1 MSLQSLLKNSV
12 KSYIKSYLASFKAT
26 RIYKA
31 QRCYFASKTK
41 SYLDYLSQAGA
52 LRDLPQDHAKKV
64 LEFWTPLLSLSL
76 SLVAARARVHYK
88 SD

>member
-1 MSLQSLLKNSV
+1 MSLQTLLKDSV
-12 KSYIKSYLASFKAT
+12 KSRLESFKAA

-31 QRCYFASKTK
+31 QRAYFKSKTQ
-41 SYLDYLSQAGA
+41 SYLDYLSQAGL

-76 SLVAARARVHYK
+76 SWWRAQKCITRANR
-88 SD
+88 